1 MTDEF
6 KTLKTFDAGK
16 GREGFFF
23 SLPALEE
30 QKIGK
35 ISRLPVSIRIVLES
49 VLRNCDGKKVRRN
62 DVETLANWNAK
73 SPANAEIPFVVA
85 RIVLQDFT
93 GVPLIVDLA
102 AMRSAVQRLGSDPK
116 IIEPLVP
123 VDLVVDHSVQVDF
136 FGSPRAFELNLDM
149 EFKRNRERYQFL
161 KWGQQ
166 AFKTFQLI
174 PPGIGIV
181 HQVNLEYLAKGV
193 LSTAVAGG
201 GDPGTAIN
209 DRGYNLYFPDT
220 LVGTDSH
227 TTMINGLGV
236 VGWGVGG
243 IEAEAGMLGQPVY
256 FLTPEVV
263 GVHLTG
269 QLREGVTA
277 TDLVLHITQL
287 LRAQKV
293 VGKFVEFYGEGAASL
308 PVPDRAT
315 IGNMSPE
322 YGATMGFFPVD
333 HESVNYLRAT
343 GRSEEVC
350 LAFENYFRAQNMFG
364 MPRQGEIDYSVD
376 IDLDLAVV
384 QPSVA
389 GPKRPQDRINL
400 PELGSK
406 FRELLEKPV
415 RDGGYGKKQ
424 VDLREKHVVELN
436 GSAPRNGA
444 MFSTDTKED
453 QGISAG
459 EALNKLEMVS
469 NRPTPDPGKEIEA
482 ESSQMFL
489 HGRTHIGHGSV
500 LIAAITSCTNTSN
513 PSVMIAAGLLAKK
526 AVERGLRVDPG
537 VKTSLAPGSRV
548 VSDYLEKTGL
558 QTYLDQLGFNLV
570 GYGCTTC
577 IGNSGPLHP
586 NIEKTIHKYDLV
598 AASVLSGNRNF
609 EARVHQHIK
618 ANFLMSPPLVVAF
631 ALAGR
636 VHIDLSRDPLGKD
649 KDGKETF
656 LRDLWPTL
664 SEIQHTMQRALTPET
679 FHKFY
684 RNFAEQNPKWNEI
697 PSSTGD
703 IYQWDAKSD
712 YIHDPPF
719 FENFSMEPGHI
730 AEIRSARALGIFGD
744 TVTTDHISPAG
755 AIKESSPAGK
765 YLMSRGI
772 QPRDFNSYGS
782 RRGNDLV
789 MTRGTFANVRI
800 KNLMVPGTEG
810 GVTKYYGSATV
821 PVANGGK
828 PEARVTLEGE
838 QMSIFDAAMKY
849 AETRT
854 PLVILAGHEYGTGSS
869 RDWAAKGTRLLGVK
883 AVIAASFERIHRS
896 NLVGMGVLP
905 LQFLEGTSAQSL
917 GLDGSEK
924 FSITGLSDSIKPGQ
938 EVMLEIERTNGEK
951 RALPVKLRIDT
962 PIEIDYYRHGGILP
976 FVLRQLLNR
985 ES

>member
-1 MTDEF
+1 MNDEF
-6 KTLKTFDAGK
+6 KTLTKFDAGK
-16 GREGFFF
+16 DRQAWLY

-30 QKIGK
+30 QEIGK

-49 VLRNCDGKKVRRN
+49 VLRNCDGKKVRRK
-62 DVETLANWNAK
+62 DVEALAKWNAK

-136 FGSPRAFELNLDM
+136 FGSPRALELNLDM

-193 LSTAVAGG
+193 LSSSASVPFANQKNATETDAL
-201 GDPGTAIN
+201 
-209 DRGYNLYFPDT
+209 LYYPDT

-343 GRSEEVC
+343 GRTEEQC

-364 MPRQGEIDYSVD
+364 MPRKGEIDYSVD
-376 IDLDLAVV
+376 IDLDLAEV

-400 PELGSK
+400 PDLGSK
-406 FRELLEKPV
+406 FRELLETPV
-415 RDGGYGKKQ
+415 HDGGYGKKQ
-424 VDLREKHVVELN
+424 IDLREKHAVELN

-482 ESSQMFL
+482 ESNQVFL

-586 NIEKTIHKYDLV
+586 NIEKAIHKYDLV

-664 SEIQHTMQRALTPET
+664 SEIQNTMQSALTPET

-772 QPRDFNSYGS
+772 QSRDFNSYGS

-800 KNLMVPGTEG
+800 KNLMVPETEG
-810 GVTKYYGSATV
+810 GVTKYYR
-821 PVANGGK
+821 NG
-828 PEARVTLEGE
+828 EGE
-838 QMSIFDAAMKY
+838 EMSIFDAAMKY

-854 PLVILAGHEYGTGSS
+854 PLVIVAGQEYGTGSS

-938 EVMLEIERTNGEK
+938 QVTLEIERTNGEK

-976 FVLRQLLNR
+976 FVLRQLLTR
-985 ES
+985 

>member
-1 MTDEF
+1 MSDEF
-6 KTLKTFDAGK
+6 KTLLKFDAGK
-16 GREGFFF
+16 GREGFLH
-23 SLPALEE
+23 SLPTLEG
-30 QKIGK
+30 QGVGK

-49 VLRNCDGKKVRRN
+49 VLRNCDGKKVRPN

-73 SPANAEIPFVVA
+73 KPANEEIPFVVA

-93 GVPLIVDLA
+93 GVPLVVDLA
-102 AMRSAVQRLGSDPK
+102 AMRSAVQRLKGDPK

-136 FGSPRAFELNLDM
+136 FGSAQALRLNLEM

-193 LSTAVAGG
+193 LSGKI
-201 GDPGTAIN
+201 DNREIF
-209 DRGYNLYFPDT
+209 YPDT

-263 GVHLTG
+263 GVNLSG
-269 QLREGVTA
+269 RLKEGVTA

-293 VGKFVEFYGEGAASL
+293 VGKFVEFYGEGAVTL

-333 HESVNYLRAT
+333 CESVAYLRAT
-343 GRSEEVC
+343 GRTDEQC
-350 LAFENYFRAQNMFG
+350 AAFENYFRAQKMFG
-364 MPRQGEIDYSVD
+364 MPRKGEIDYSVD
-376 IDLDLAVV
+376 MDVDLAEV

-400 PELGSK
+400 PELGET
-406 FRELLEKPV
+406 FRSLLQKPV
-415 RDGGYGKKQ
+415 KDGGYGMKD
-424 VDLREKHVVELN
+424 VDLAAKHSVQLN
-436 GSAPRNGA
+436 GTPPHDED
-444 MFSTDTKED
+444 MPSTDEPSPIIE
-453 QGISAG
+453 GG
-459 EALNKLEMVS
+459 EERNKLEMVA
-469 NRPTPDPGKEIEA
+469 NRPTPDSAKDFAA
-482 ESSQMFL
+482 EPSDPFPH
-489 HGRTHIGHGSV
+489 HGESRIGHGSV

-513 PSVMIAAGLLAKK
+513 PSIMLAAGLLAKK
-526 AVERGLRVDPG
+526 AVERGLTIDPT

-548 VSDYLEKTGL
+548 VADYLAKTGL
-558 QTYLDQLGFNLV
+558 QPYLDQLGFNLV

-586 NIEKTIHKYDLV
+586 KIEKAISEFDLI

-609 EARVHQHIK
+609 EARVHQNIK

-636 VHIDLSRDPLGKD
+636 VDVDLTKEPIGKD
-649 KDGKETF
+649 KEGKETF
-656 LRDLWPTL
+656 LRDLWPSL
-664 SEIQHTMQRALTPET
+664 KEVRDAMQSALTPEV
-679 FHKFY
+679 FRKLY
-684 RNFAEQNPKWNEI
+684 RDFADQNPKWNEI
-697 PSSTGD
+697 PSSVGEV
-703 IYQWDAKSD
+703 YQWDEKSD
-712 YIHDPPF
+712 YIHEPPF
-719 FENFSMEPGHI
+719 FKDFSMEVGRI
-730 AEIRSARALGIFGD
+730 DNITGARALGIFGD
-744 TVTTDHISPAG
+744 SVTTDHISPAG
-755 AIKESSPAGK
+755 AIKPTSPAGQ

-772 QPRDFNSYGS
+772 KPEDFNSYGS

-810 GVTKYYGSATV
+810 GVTIHY
-821 PVANGGK
+821 PDGK
-828 PEARVTLEGE
+828 
-838 QMSIFDAAMKY
+838 QMSIFDAAMLYQK
-849 AETRT
+849 ENV
-854 PLVILAGHEYGTGSS
+854 PLIILAGHEYGTGSS
-869 RDWAAKGTRLLGVK
+869 RDWAAKGTKLLGVR
-883 AVIAASFERIHRS
+883 AVVAASFERIHRS

-905 LQFLEGTSAQSL
+905 LQFLDGVTAQSL
-917 GLDGSEK
+917 GLDGSQT
-924 FSITGLSDSIKPGQ
+924 FSIGGLSDAIQPSQQLRLDIQSKDRQ
-938 EVMLEIERTNGEK
+938 VRHV
-951 RALPVKLRIDT
+951 PVKLRIDT
-962 PIEIDYYRHGGILP
+962 PIEVDYYKHGGILP
-976 FVLRQLLNR
+976 FVLRQLLAR
-985 ES
+985 K

>member
-1 MTDEF
+1 MNNEF
-6 KTLKTFDAGK
+6 NTLQKFDAGK
-16 GREGFFF
+16 GREGFFH
-23 SLPALEE
+23 SLPELET
-30 QKIGK
+30 QGIGK

-49 VLRNCDGKKVRRN
+49 VLRNCDGKKVRRK

-73 SPANAEIPFVVA
+73 KPANQEIPFVVA

-93 GVPLIVDLA
+93 GVPLVVDLA
-102 AMRSAVQRLGSDPK
+102 AMRSAVKRLGGDPK

-136 FGSPRAFELNLDM
+136 FGSANALRLNLEM

-193 LSTAVAGG
+193 LSQKSEV
-201 GDPGTAIN
+201 
-209 DRGYNLYFPDT
+209 RGQTSEIFFPDT

-256 FLTPEVV
+256 FLTPQVV

-269 QLREGVTA
+269 KLREGVTA
-277 TDLVLHITQL
+277 TDLVLHITQM

-322 YGATMGFFPVD
+322 YGATIGYFPVD
-333 HESVNYLRAT
+333 QESVNYLRAT
-343 GRSEEVC
+343 GRSDERC
-350 LAFENYFRAQNMFG
+350 AAFENYFRAQKMFG
-364 MPRQGEIDYSVD
+364 MPDRGEIDYSVD
-376 IDLDLAVV
+376 LQLDLGEV
-384 QPSVA
+384 QPGVA

-400 PELGSK
+400 PDLGQT
-406 FRELLEKPV
+406 FRSLLQQPIKE
-415 RDGGYGKKQ
+415 GGYGKEN
-424 VDLREKHVVELN
+424 VDLSTRHLVQLN
-436 GSAPRNGA
+436 GSAPADGN
-444 MFSTDTKED
+444 MPSTDE
-453 QGISAG
+453 G
-459 EALNKLEMVS
+459 EFPPAEERNKLEMVS
-469 NRPTPDPGKEIEA
+469 NRPTPDTAKELKGA
-482 ESSQMFL
+482 TADPFR
-489 HGRTHIGHGSV
+489 HGQSRIGHGSV

-513 PSVMIAAGLLAKK
+513 PSVMLAAGLLAKK
-526 AVERGLRVDPG
+526 AVERGLRVDPA

-548 VSDYLEKTGL
+548 VSDYLTKTGL

-586 NIEKTIHKYDLV
+586 KIEKAIHDHDLI

-609 EARVHQHIK
+609 EARVHQNIK

-631 ALAGR
+631 AIAGR
-636 VHIDLSRDPLGKD
+636 VDLDLTKEPIGKD

-656 LRDLWPTL
+656 LRDLWPSLT
-664 SEIQHTMQRALTPET
+664 EVRDAMQSALTPEV
-679 FHKFY
+679 FRQLY
-684 RNFAEQNPKWNEI
+684 RDFADQNPKWNDI
-697 PSSTGD
+697 PTSAGD
-703 IYQWDAKSD
+703 IYQWDEKSD
-712 YIHDPPF
+712 YIHEPPF
-719 FENFSMEPGHI
+719 FKDFSMTPGKI
-730 AEIRSARALGIFGD
+730 ENIVGARALGIFGD
-744 TVTTDHISPAG
+744 SVTTDHISPAG
-755 AIKESSPAGK
+755 AIKASSPAGR
-765 YLMSRGI
+765 YLISRGI
-772 QPRDFNSYGS
+772 EPADFNSYGS

-800 KNLMVPGTEG
+800 KNLMVPGSEG
-810 GVTKYYGSATV
+810 GVTKYF
-821 PVANGGK
+821 GK
-828 PEARVTLEGE
+828 PNVAAVVAGDRPRNPAAETAAATSGE
-838 QMSIFDAAMKY
+838 QMSIYDAAMKY
-849 AETRT
+849 QKDNV
-854 PLVILAGHEYGTGSS
+854 PLVILAGTEYGTGSS

-883 AVIAASFERIHRS
+883 AVVASSFERIHRS

-905 LQFLEGTSAQSL
+905 LQFAEGTNAQTL
-917 GLDGSEK
+917 KLDGSET
-924 FSITGLSDSIKPGQ
+924 FSITGLSDAIEPGMTVTLQ
-938 EVMLEIERTNGEK
+938 IERANGK
-951 RALPVKLRIDT
+951 IDSVPVSLRIDT
-962 PIEIDYYRHGGILP
+962 PIEIDYYRHGGILQ
-976 FVLRQLLNR
+976 FVLSQLLAKK
-985 ES
+985 

>member
-1 MTDEF
+1 MTKLKMTNEF
-6 KTLKTFDAGK
+6 KTLKKFDAGN
-16 GREGFFF
+16 GREGYLH

-30 QKIGK
+30 QGVGK

-49 VLRNCDGKKVRRN
+49 VLRNCDGKKVQRK
-62 DVETLANWNAK
+62 DIETLAKWNAK
-73 SPANAEIPFVVA
+73 KPANEEIPFVVA

-93 GVPLIVDLA
+93 GVPLVVDLA
-102 AMRSAVQRLGSDPK
+102 AMRSAVKRLGRDPK

-136 FGSPRAFELNLDM
+136 FGSARALELNLDM

-193 LSTAVAGG
+193 LSAQSTSKSQAS
-201 GDPGTAIN
+201 TI
-209 DRGYNLYFPDT
+209 YFPDT

-263 GVHLTG
+263 GVHMSG

-322 YGATMGFFPVD
+322 YGATMGYFPVD
-333 HESVNYLRAT
+333 QESVTYLRAT
-343 GRSEEVC
+343 GRTEEQC
-350 LAFENYFRAQNMFG
+350 AAFENYFRVQKMFG
-364 MPRQGEIDYSVD
+364 MPRKGEIDYS
-376 IDLDLAVV
+376 IDLELNLADV
-384 QPSVA
+384 QPAVA

-400 PELGSK
+400 PALGET
-406 FRELLEKPV
+406 FRSLLQKPIKE
-415 RDGGYGKKQ
+415 GGYGMKD
-424 VDLREKHVVELN
+424 VDLGAKHLVQLN
-436 GSAPRNGA
+436 GSPPSDGDTPSSDKNGPSIEPGEERNKA
-444 MFSTDTKED
+444 
-453 QGISAG
+453 
-459 EALNKLEMVS
+459 EMVN
-469 NRPTPDPGKEIEA
+469 NRPTPDTAKELRDSA
-482 ESSQMFL
+482 ADPFHHGES
-489 HGRTHIGHGSV
+489 RIGHGTV

-513 PSVMIAAGLLAKK
+513 PSVMLAAGLLAKK
-526 AVERGLRVDPG
+526 AVERGLKIDPA

-548 VSDYLEKTGL
+548 VTDYLDKTGL
-558 QTYLDQLGFNLV
+558 QKYLDQLGFNLV

-586 NIEKTIHKYDLV
+586 KIEKAINEYDLV

-609 EARVHQHIK
+609 EARVHQNIK

-636 VHIDLSRDPLGKD
+636 VDVDLSKDPLARD

-664 SEIQHTMQRALTPET
+664 GEIRHVMQSALAPET
-679 FHKFY
+679 FRKLY
-684 RNFAEQNPKWNEI
+684 RDFADQNPKWNEI
-697 PSSTGD
+697 PSSSGD
-703 IYQWDAKSD
+703 VYRWDEKSD
-712 YIHDPPF
+712 YIHEPPF

-730 AEIRSARALGIFGD
+730 EEIRGARALGIFGD
-744 TVTTDHISPAG
+744 SVTTDHISPAG

-810 GVTKYYGSATV
+810 GVTKYYGSGDASS
-821 PVANGGK
+821 PKGLRDEGVAS
-828 PEARVTLEGE
+828 T
-838 QMSIFDAAMKY
+838 MSIVDAAMK
-849 AETRT
+849 
-854 PLVILAGHEYGTGSS
+854 
-869 RDWAAKGTRLLGVK
+869 
-883 AVIAASFERIHRS
+883 
-896 NLVGMGVLP
+896 
-905 LQFLEGTSAQSL
+905 
-917 GLDGSEK
+917 
-924 FSITGLSDSIKPGQ
+924 
-938 EVMLEIERTNGEK
+938 
-951 RALPVKLRIDT
+951 
-962 PIEIDYYRHGGILP
+962 
-976 FVLRQLLNR
+976 
-985 ES
+985 

>member
-6 KTLKTFDAGK
+6 KTVKKFDAGN
-16 GREGFFF
+16 GREGFLH

-30 QKIGK
+30 QGIGK

-49 VLRNCDGKKVRRN
+49 VLRNCDGKKARRK
-62 DVETLANWNAK
+62 DVETLAKWKAK
-73 SPANAEIPFVVA
+73 QPANEEIPFVVA

-93 GVPLIVDLA
+93 GVPLVVDLA
-102 AMRSAVQRLGSDPK
+102 AMRSTVKRLGGDPK

-136 FGSPRAFELNLDM
+136 FGSAQALRLNLEM

-166 AFKTFQLI
+166 AFSTFQLI

-193 LSTAVAGG
+193 LHARI
-201 GDPGTAIN
+201 DN
-209 DRGYNLYFPDT
+209 REMFYPDT

-277 TDLVLHITQL
+277 TDLVLHITEM

-322 YGATMGFFPVD
+322 YGATMGYFPVD
-333 HESVNYLRAT
+333 QESVSYLRAT
-343 GRSEEVC
+343 GRADEQC
-350 LAFENYFRAQNMFG
+350 AAFESYFRAQKMFG
-364 MPRQGEIDYSVD
+364 MPRKGEIDYSVD
-376 IDLDLAVV
+376 LELNLSDV
-384 QPSVA
+384 QPGVA
-389 GPKRPQDRINL
+389 GPKRPQDRIDL
-400 PELGSK
+400 PALGET
-406 FRELLEKPV
+406 FRSLLRKPLKE
-415 RDGGYGKKQ
+415 GGYGKED
-424 VDLREKHVVELN
+424 VDLGAKHLVQLN
-436 GSAPRNGA
+436 GTAPSDGD
-444 MFSTDTKED
+444 MPSTDRPEP
-453 QGISAG
+453 GMEPG
-459 EALNKLEMVS
+459 EERNKAEMVT
-469 NRPTPDPGKEIEA
+469 NRPTPDTAKELKD
-482 ESSQMFL
+482 SSADPFH
-489 HGRTHIGHGSV
+489 HGQTRIGHGSV

-513 PSVMIAAGLLAKK
+513 PSVMLAAGLLAKK
-526 AVERGLRVDPG
+526 AVERGLRVDPA

-548 VSDYLEKTGL
+548 VSDYLQKTGL
-558 QTYLDQLGFNLV
+558 QEYLDQLGFNLV

-586 NIEKTIHKYDLV
+586 KIEKAIHDYDLV

-609 EARVHQHIK
+609 EARVHQNIK

-636 VHIDLSRDPLGKD
+636 VDIDLSGEPIGTD
-649 KDGKETF
+649 KHGKETF
-656 LRDLWPTL
+656 LRDLWPSLT
-664 SEIQHTMQRALTPET
+664 EIRDAMQSALKPEI
-679 FHKFY
+679 FRKLY
-684 RNFAEQNPKWNEI
+684 RDFADQNPKWNEI

-703 IYQWDAKSD
+703 IYQWDEKSD
-712 YIHDPPF
+712 YIHEPPF
-719 FENFSMEPGHI
+719 FENFSMSAGNI
-730 AEIRSARALGIFGD
+730 DNIVGARALGIFGD
-744 TVTTDHISPAG
+744 SVTTDHISPAG
-755 AIKESSPAGK
+755 AIKATSPAGE

-772 QPRDFNSYGS
+772 EPQDFNSYGS

-800 KNLMVPGTEG
+800 RNLMVPGTEG
-810 GVTKYYGSATV
+810 GVTKYFGNRKAET
-821 PVANGGK
+821 GK
-828 PEARVTLEGE
+828 
-838 QMSIFDAAMKY
+838 QMSIFNAAMKY
-849 AETRT
+849 AETKT
-854 PLVILAGHEYGTGSS
+854 PLIIFAGHEYGTGSS

-883 AVIAASFERIHRS
+883 AVVAASFERIHRS

-905 LQFLEGTSAQSL
+905 LQFLDGVTAQSL
-917 GLDGSEK
+917 GLDGSQT
-924 FSITGLSDSIKPGQ
+924 FSIGGLSDAIQPGQ
-938 EVMLEIERTNGEK
+938 KLTLEIQNKDGEK
-951 RALPVKLRIDT
+951 RYVPVKLRIDT

-976 FVLRQLLNR
+976 FVLRQLLAR
-985 ES
+985 K

>member
-1 MTDEF
+1 MHDEF
-6 KTLKTFDAGK
+6 KTLTKFDAGE
-16 GREGFFF
+16 GREGFLY

-30 QKIGK
+30 QGIGK

-49 VLRNCDGKKVRRN
+49 VLRNCDGKRVRRK

-93 GVPLIVDLA
+93 GVPLVVDLA
-102 AMRSAVQRLGSDPK
+102 AMRSAVKKLGGDPK

-136 FGSPRAFELNLDM
+136 FGSARALQLNLEM

-193 LSTAVAGG
+193 LSSQSSTL
-201 GDPGTAIN
+201 N
-209 DRGYNLYFPDT
+209 SQLFFPDT

-293 VGKFVEFYGEGAASL
+293 VGKFVEFYGDGAASL

-322 YGATMGFFPVD
+322 YGATMGYFPVD
-333 HESVNYLRAT
+333 QESVDYLRAT
-343 GRSEEVC
+343 GRTDGQC
-350 LAFENYFRAQNMFG
+350 LAFEHYFRAQKMFG
-364 MPRQGEIDYSVD
+364 MPRKGEIDYSVD
-376 IDLDLAVV
+376 IDLDLAEV

-400 PELGSK
+400 PELGK
-406 FRELLEKPV
+406 TFRALLEKPV
-415 RDGGYGKKQ
+415 RDGGYGKVN
-424 VDLREKHVVELN
+424 VDLREKHLVELN
-436 GSAPRNGA
+436 GSPPRNGEMA
-444 MFSTDTKED
+444 SSDTKED
-453 QGISAG
+453 QGINPG
-459 EALNKLEMVS
+459 DEWNKIEMVA
-469 NRPTPDPGKEIEA
+469 NRPTPDTGKEIEA
-482 ESSQMFL
+482 ESSDVFA
-489 HGRTHIGHGSV
+489 HGHSRIGHGSV

-526 AVERGLRVDPG
+526 AVERGLLVDPA
-537 VKTSLAPGSRV
+537 VKTSLAPGSRI
-548 VSDYLEKTGL
+548 VSDYLDKTGL
-558 QTYLDQLGFNLV
+558 QKYLDQLGFNLV

-586 NIEKTIHKYDLV
+586 KIERAIHEFDLV

-609 EARVHQHIK
+609 EARVHQNIK

-636 VHIDLSRDPLGKD
+636 VNIDLSREPLGKD

-656 LRDLWPTL
+656 LRDLWPNL
-664 SEIQHTMQRALTPET
+664 SEIKKTMQSALRPET
-679 FHKFY
+679 FRKLY
-684 RNFAEQNPKWNEI
+684 RDFADQNPKWNEI
-697 PSSTGD
+697 PSSAGD
-703 IYQWDAKSD
+703 IYEWDEKSD
-712 YIHDPPF
+712 YIHEPPF
-719 FENFSMEPGHI
+719 FENFSMKPGHI
-730 AEIRSARALGIFGD
+730 EEIRGARALGIFGD
-744 TVTTDHISPAG
+744 SVTTDHISPAG
-755 AIKESSPAGK
+755 AIKATSPAGQ
-765 YLMSRGI
+765 YLVSRGI
-772 QPRDFNSYGS
+772 EPADFNSYGS

-810 GVTKYYGSATV
+810 GI
-821 PVANGGK
+821 
-828 PEARVTLEGE
+828 TLHQPSGE

-854 PLVILAGHEYGTGSS
+854 PLIILAGNEYGTGSS

-883 AVIAASFERIHRS
+883 AVVAASFERIHRS
-896 NLVGMGVLP
+896 NLVGMGVLA
-905 LQFLEGTSAQSL
+905 LQFPDGTTAQSL
-917 GLDGSEK
+917 GLDGSEI
-924 FSITGLSDSIKPGQ
+924 FSITGLSNEVKPGRN
-938 EVMLEIERTNGEK
+938 VTLEIEDKDRQK
-951 RALPVKLRIDT
+951 CSVPLKLRIDT

-976 FVLRQLLNR
+976 FVLRQLLAR
-985 ES
+985 K

>member
-1 MTDEF
+1 MHDEF
-6 KTLKTFDAGK
+6 KTLTKFDAGE
-16 GREGFFF
+16 GREGFLY

-30 QKIGK
+30 QGIGK

-49 VLRNCDGKKVRRN
+49 VLRNCDGKKVRRK

-93 GVPLIVDLA
+93 GVPLVVDLA
-102 AMRSAVQRLGSDPK
+102 AMRSAVKKLGGDPK

-136 FGSPRAFELNLDM
+136 FGSARALQLNLEM

-193 LSTAVAGG
+193 LSSQSSTL
-201 GDPGTAIN
+201 N
-209 DRGYNLYFPDT
+209 SQLFFPDT

-293 VGKFVEFYGEGAASL
+293 VGKFVEFYGDGAASL

-322 YGATMGFFPVD
+322 YGATMGYFPVD
-333 HESVNYLRAT
+333 QESVDYLRAT
-343 GRSEEVC
+343 GRTDGQC
-350 LAFENYFRAQNMFG
+350 LAFEHYFRAQKMFG
-364 MPRQGEIDYSVD
+364 MPRKGEIDYSVN
-376 IDLDLAVV
+376 IELDLAEV

-400 PELGSK
+400 PELGK
-406 FRELLEKPV
+406 TFRALLEKPV
-415 RDGGYGKKQ
+415 RDGGYGKVN
-424 VDLREKHVVELN
+424 VDLREKHLVELN
-436 GSAPRNGA
+436 GSPPRNGEMA
-444 MFSTDTKED
+444 SSDTKED
-453 QGISAG
+453 QGINPG
-459 EALNKLEMVS
+459 DEWNKIEMVA
-469 NRPTPDPGKEIEA
+469 NRPTPDTGKEIEA
-482 ESSQMFL
+482 ESSDVFA
-489 HGRTHIGHGSV
+489 HGHSRIGHGSV

-526 AVERGLRVDPG
+526 AVERGLLVDPA
-537 VKTSLAPGSRV
+537 VKTSLAPGSRI
-548 VSDYLEKTGL
+548 VSDYLDKTGL
-558 QTYLDQLGFNLV
+558 QKYLDQLGFNLV
-570 GYGCTTC
+570 GYGSTPC

-586 NIEKTIHKYDLV
+586 KIERAIHEFDLV

-609 EARVHQHIK
+609 EARVHQNIK

-636 VHIDLSRDPLGKD
+636 VNIDLSREPLGKD

-656 LRDLWPTL
+656 LRDLWPNL
-664 SEIQHTMQRALTPET
+664 SEIKKTMQSALRPET
-679 FHKFY
+679 FRKLY
-684 RNFAEQNPKWNEI
+684 RDFADQNPKWNEI
-697 PSSTGD
+697 PSSAGD
-703 IYQWDAKSD
+703 IYEWDEKHD
-712 YIHDPPF
+712 YIHEPPF
-719 FENFSMEPGHI
+719 FENFSMKPGHI
-730 AEIRSARALGIFGD
+730 DEIRGARALGIFGD
-744 TVTTDHISPAG
+744 SVTTDHISPAG
-755 AIKESSPAGK
+755 AIKATSPAGQ
-765 YLMSRGI
+765 YLVSRGI
-772 QPRDFNSYGS
+772 EPADFNSYGS

-810 GVTKYYGSATV
+810 GI
-821 PVANGGK
+821 
-828 PEARVTLEGE
+828 TLHQPSGE

-849 AETRT
+849 AETKT
-854 PLVILAGHEYGTGSS
+854 PLIILAGNEYGTGSS

-883 AVIAASFERIHRS
+883 AVVAASFERIHRS
-896 NLVGMGVLP
+896 NLVGMGVLA
-905 LQFLEGTSAQSL
+905 LQFPDGTTAQSL
-917 GLDGSEK
+917 GLDGSEI
-924 FSITGLSDSIKPGQ
+924 FSITGLSNEVKPGRN
-938 EVMLEIERTNGEK
+938 VTLEIEDKDRQK
-951 RALPVKLRIDT
+951 CSVPLKLRIDT

-976 FVLRQLLNR
+976 FVLRQLLAR
-985 ES
+985 K

>member
-1 MTDEF
+1 MTNTEVSDEF
-6 KTLKTFDAGK
+6 KTLTKFDAGN
-16 GREGFFF
+16 GREGFLH
-23 SLPALEE
+23 SLPVLEK
-30 QKIGK
+30 QGLGK

-49 VLRNCDGKKVRRN
+49 VLRNCDGKKVQRK
-62 DVETLANWNAK
+62 DVEALANWNAK
-73 SPANAEIPFVVA
+73 KPANEEIPFIVA

-93 GVPLIVDLA
+93 GVPLVVDLA
-102 AMRSAVQRLGSDPK
+102 AMRSAVQRLKGDPK

-136 FGSPRAFELNLDM
+136 FGSAEALRLNLEM

-193 LSTAVAGG
+193 LSAAVAGVA
-201 GDPGTAIN
+201 DPGAAVS
-209 DRGYNLYFPDT
+209 DRGYNIFYPDT

-269 QLREGVTA
+269 KLREGVTA
-277 TDLVLHITQL
+277 TDLVLHITQM

-322 YGATMGFFPVD
+322 YGATMGFFPID
-333 HESVNYLRAT
+333 QESVAYLRAT
-343 GRSEEVC
+343 GRTDEQC
-350 LAFENYFRAQNMFG
+350 TAFENYFRAQNMFG

-376 IDLDLAVV
+376 LALGLAEV
-384 QPSVA
+384 QPGVA

-400 PELGSK
+400 PDLGAT
-406 FRELLEKPV
+406 FRSLLQKSV
-415 RDGGYGKKQ
+415 TDGGYGKQ
-424 VDLREKHVVELN
+424 DADLSAKHLVQLN
-436 GSAPRNGA
+436 GTPPSDGEMP
-444 MFSTDTKED
+444 STDKFN
-453 QGISAG
+453 QGLEPG
-459 EALNKLEMVS
+459 EERNKVEMVA
-469 NRPTPDPGKEIEA
+469 NRPTPDTAKELKA
-482 ESSQMFL
+482 SSGDPFQ
-489 HGRTHIGHGSV
+489 HGQSRIGHGSV

-513 PSVMIAAGLLAKK
+513 PSVMLAAGLLAKK
-526 AVERGLRVDPG
+526 AVERGLRIDPA

-548 VSDYLEKTGL
+548 VTDYLNKTGL
-558 QTYLDQLGFNLV
+558 QPYLDQLGFNLV

-586 NIEKTIHKYDLV
+586 KIEKAISDFDLI

-609 EARVHQHIK
+609 EARVHQNIK

-636 VHIDLSRDPLGKD
+636 IDVDLTNEPIAKD
-649 KDGKETF
+649 KDGQDTF
-656 LRDLWPTL
+656 LRDLWPSL
-664 SEIQHTMQRALTPET
+664 KEVRAAMESALTPEV
-679 FHKFY
+679 FRKLY
-684 RNFAEQNPKWNEI
+684 RDFANQNPKWNEI
-697 PSSTGD
+697 PSSVGEV
-703 IYQWDAKSD
+703 YQWDEKSD
-712 YIHDPPF
+712 YIHEPPF
-719 FENFSMEPGHI
+719 FKDFTMEVGHI
-730 AEIRSARALGIFGD
+730 GEIRDARPLGIFGD
-744 TVTTDHISPAG
+744 SVTTDHISPAG
-755 AIKESSPAGK
+755 AIKPTSPAGQ

-772 QPRDFNSYGS
+772 KPEDFNSYGS

-810 GVTKYYGSATV
+810 GVTKYFGNRKAES
-821 PVANGGK
+821 
-828 PEARVTLEGE
+828 GE
-838 QMSIFDAAMKY
+838 IMSIYDAAMKY
-849 AETRT
+849 QANGV

-883 AVIAASFERIHRS
+883 AVVAASYERIHRS

-905 LQFLEGTSAQSL
+905 LQFLDGVTAQSL
-917 GLDGSEK
+917 GLDGSQT
-924 FSITGLSDSIKPGQ
+924 FSIGGLSDAIHPGQ
-938 EVMLEIERTNGEK
+938 QLTMEIKTQDGKLRY
-951 RALPVKLRIDT
+951 LPVKLRIDT
-962 PIEIDYYRHGGILP
+962 PIEVDYYRHGGILP
-976 FVLRQLLNR
+976 FVLRQLLAHTG
-985 ES
+985 S

>member
-1 MTDEF
+1 MNDEF
-6 KTLKTFDAGK
+6 KTLKKFDAGK
-16 GREGFFF
+16 GREGFLF

-30 QKIGK
+30 QGIGK
-35 ISRLPVSIRIVLES
+35 ISRLPISIRIVLES
-49 VLRNCDGKKVRRN
+49 VLRNCDGQKVRRK
-62 DVETLANWNAK
+62 DIEALANWAAK
-73 SPANAEIPFVVA
+73 APASEEIPFVVA

-93 GVPLIVDLA
+93 GVPLVVDLA
-102 AMRSAVQRLGSDPK
+102 AMRTAVKRLGRDPN

-136 FGSPRAFELNLDM
+136 FGSTRALELNLDM

-193 LSTAVAGG
+193 LSSQSSTLNSVKEHGSHGAL
-201 GDPGTAIN
+201 
-209 DRGYNLYFPDT
+209 RSQLFFPDT

-263 GVHLTG
+263 GVHMSG
-269 QLREGVTA
+269 KLREGVTA

-287 LRAQKV
+287 LRAKKV

-322 YGATMGFFPVD
+322 YGATMGYFPID
-333 HESVNYLRAT
+333 QESVNYLRAT
-343 GRSEEVC
+343 GRTEEQC
-350 LAFENYFRAQNMFG
+350 LAFESYFRAQKMFG
-364 MPRQGEIDYSVD
+364 MPLRGEIDYSID
-376 IDLDLAVV
+376 IDLDLADV

-400 PELGSK
+400 PDLEK
-406 FRELLEKPV
+406 TFRELLEKPV
-415 RDGGYGKKQ
+415 RDGGYGKQ
-424 VDLREKHVVELN
+424 NVDLREKHLVELN
-436 GSAPRNGA
+436 GSAPRDDA
-444 MFSTDTKED
+444 MASSDTKED
-453 QGISAG
+453 QGINPG
-459 EALNKLEMVS
+459 DELNKIEMTS
-469 NRPTPDPGKEIEA
+469 NRPTPDPGNEIEA
-482 ESSQMFL
+482 QSSDVFT
-489 HGRTHIGHGSV
+489 HGQTHVGHGSV

-548 VSDYLEKTGL
+548 VSDYLNKTGL
-558 QTYLDQLGFNLV
+558 QKYLDQLGFNLV

-586 NIEKTIHKYDLV
+586 NIEKAIHKHDLV

-636 VHIDLSRDPLGKD
+636 VHIDLSREPLGKD
-649 KDGKETF
+649 KNGNKTF
-656 LRDLWPTL
+656 LRDLWPSL
-664 SEIQHTMQRALTPET
+664 SEIRHAMETALSPET
-679 FHKFY
+679 FRKLY
-684 RNFAEQNPKWNEI
+684 RDFADQNPKWNNI

-703 IYQWDAKSD
+703 IYQWDERSD
-712 YIHDPPF
+712 YIHEPPF
-719 FENFSMEPGHI
+719 FQNFSMEAGYI
-730 AEIRSARALGIFGD
+730 QEIRGARALGIFGD

-765 YLMSRGI
+765 YLTSRGI

-810 GVTKYYGSATV
+810 GITKYF
-821 PVANGGK
+821 ANGK
-828 PEARVTLEGE
+828 SEE
-838 QMSIFDAAMKY
+838 MSIFDAAMKY
-849 AETRT
+849 AETNT

-883 AVIAASFERIHRS
+883 AVVAASFERIHRS

-905 LQFLEGTSAQSL
+905 LQFPDGTTAQSL
-917 GLDGSEK
+917 GLDGSEI
-924 FSITGLSDSIKPGQ
+924 FSIIGLSETIKPGQ
-938 EVMLEIERTNGEK
+938 TATLEIESKGQEK
-951 RALPVKLRIDT
+951 RSMAVKIRIDT

-976 FVLRQLLNR
+976 FVLRQLLSR
-985 ES
+985 

>member
-1 MTDEF
+1 MTARMNDEF
-6 KTLKTFDAGK
+6 KTLRKFDAGK
-16 GREGFFF
+16 RHEAFFH

-30 QKIGK
+30 QGIGK

-49 VLRNCDGKKVRRN
+49 VLRNCDGQKVRRK
-62 DVETLANWNAK
+62 DVEVLANWNAK
-73 SPANAEIPFVVA
+73 VPANEEIPFVVA

-93 GVPLIVDLA
+93 GVPLVVDLA
-102 AMRSAVQRLGSDPK
+102 AMRSAVKRLGHDPK

-136 FGSPRAFELNLDM
+136 FGSVRALELNLDM

-193 LSTAVAGG
+193 LSSQLSTL
-201 GDPGTAIN
+201 N
-209 DRGYNLYFPDT
+209 SQLFFPDT

-263 GVHLTG
+263 GVHMRR
-269 QLREGVTA
+269 QLPEGVTA

-322 YGATMGFFPVD
+322 YGATMGYFPID
-333 HESVNYLRAT
+333 QESVAYLEAT
-343 GRSEEVC
+343 GRTEEQC
-350 LAFENYFRAQNMFG
+350 LAFENYFRAQKMFG
-364 MPRQGEIDYSVD
+364 MPLRGEIDYSVD
-376 IDLDLAVV
+376 IDLDLVDV

-400 PELGSK
+400 PDLGK
-406 FRELLEKPV
+406 TFRELLEKPV
-415 RDGGYGKKQ
+415 RDGGYGKQ
-424 VDLREKHVVELN
+424 NVDLREMHLVELN
-436 GSAPRNGA
+436 GSAPRNGEMA
-444 MFSTDTKED
+444 STDKKED
-453 QGISAG
+453 QGINPG
-459 EALNKLEMVS
+459 DELNKIEMTS
-469 NRPTPDPGKEIEA
+469 NRPTPDPGKEIET
-482 ESSQMFL
+482 ESSDVFT
-489 HGRTHIGHGSV
+489 HGRTHVGHGSV

-548 VSDYLEKTGL
+548 VSDYLHKTGL
-558 QTYLDQLGFNLV
+558 QKYLDQLGFNLV

-586 NIEKTIHKYDLV
+586 NIEKAIHKYDLV

-636 VHIDLSRDPLGKD
+636 VHINLAREPLGKD
-649 KDGKETF
+649 RNGKKIF
-656 LRDLWPTL
+656 LRDLWPSL
-664 SEIQHTMQRALTPET
+664 SEIRDTMQTALAPET
-679 FHKFY
+679 FRKLY
-684 RNFAEQNPKWNEI
+684 RDFADQNPKWNDI

-703 IYQWDAKSD
+703 IYQWDEKSD
-712 YIHDPPF
+712 YIHEPPF
-719 FENFSMEPGHI
+719 FEKFSMEPGHI
-730 AEIRSARALGIFGD
+730 EEIRGARPLGIFGD

-755 AIKESSPAGK
+755 AIKETSPAGK

-800 KNLMVPGTEG
+800 KNFMVPGTEG
-810 GVTKYYGSATV
+810 GVTKYF
-821 PVANGGK
+821 ANGQ
-828 PEARVTLEGE
+828 GE
-838 QMSIFDAAMKY
+838 EMSIFDAAMKY
-849 AETRT
+849 AETNT

-883 AVIAASFERIHRS
+883 AVVAASFERIHRS

-905 LQFLEGTSAQSL
+905 LQFPDGTTAQSL
-917 GLDGSEK
+917 GLDGSEIL
-924 FSITGLSDSIKPGQ
+924 SIIGLSETMKPG
-938 EVMLEIERTNGEK
+938 ETVTLEIEGKDRQK
-951 RALPVKLRIDT
+951 RSVPVKVRIDT

-976 FVLRQLLNR
+976 FVLRQLLSR
-985 ES
+985 

>member
-1 MTDEF
+1 MTTKMNDEF
-6 KTLKTFDAGK
+6 KTLRKFDAGK
-16 GREGFFF
+16 GREGFLH

-30 QKIGK
+30 RGIGK

-49 VLRNCDGKKVRRN
+49 VLRNCDGKKARRK
-62 DVETLANWNAK
+62 DVEALANWNAK
-73 SPANAEIPFVVA
+73 SPANEEIPFVVA

-93 GVPLIVDLA
+93 GVPLVVDLA
-102 AMRSAVQRLGSDPK
+102 AMRSAVQRLGRDPN

-136 FGSPRAFELNLDM
+136 FGSQRALELNLDM

-193 LSTAVAGG
+193 LSSQSSTLNAQ
-201 GDPGTAIN
+201 
-209 DRGYNLYFPDT
+209 LFFPDT

-263 GVHLTG
+263 GVHMSG

-322 YGATMGFFPVD
+322 YGATMGYFPID
-333 HESVNYLRAT
+333 EESVDYLRAT
-343 GRSEEVC
+343 GRTEEQC
-350 LAFENYFRAQNMFG
+350 LAFENYFRAQKMFG
-364 MPRQGEIDYSVD
+364 MPLRGEIDYSVD
-376 IDLDLAVV
+376 VDLDLAEV

-400 PELGSK
+400 PELGK
-406 FRELLEKPV
+406 TFRELLGKAV
-415 RDGGYGKKQ
+415 RDGGYGKQ
-424 VDLREKHVVELN
+424 DVDLREKHIVELN

-444 MFSTDTKED
+444 MFSTDNKED
-453 QGISAG
+453 QGINAG
-459 EALNKLEMVS
+459 DELNKIEMVA
-469 NRPTPDPGKEIEA
+469 NRPTPDPGREIEA
-482 ESSQMFL
+482 ESREIFAQ
-489 HGRTHIGHGSV
+489 GRTHIGHGSV

-526 AVERGLRVDPG
+526 AVERGLRVDPA

-548 VSDYLEKTGL
+548 VSDYLDKTGL
-558 QTYLDQLGFNLV
+558 QKYLDQLGFNLV

-586 NIEKTIHKYDLV
+586 NIEKAIHEYDLV

-636 VHIDLSRDPLGKD
+636 VHIDLSRDPLGRDKNGKD
-649 KDGKETF
+649 TF

-664 SEIQHTMQRALTPET
+664 NEIRDTMQSALAPET
-679 FHKFY
+679 FRKLY
-684 RNFAEQNPKWNEI
+684 RDFANQNPKWNEI

-703 IYQWDAKSD
+703 VYRWDEKSD
-712 YIHDPPF
+712 YIHEPPF
-719 FENFSMEPGHI
+719 FQNSSMKPGHI
-730 AEIRSARALGIFGD
+730 EEIRGARALGIFGD
-744 TVTTDHISPAG
+744 SITTDHISPAG
-755 AIKESSPAGK
+755 AIKETSPAGK

-810 GVTKYYGSATV
+810 GVTKFYGSATV
-821 PVANGGK
+821 PIAKGRK
-828 PEARVTLEGE
+828 PEARPTLDGE
-838 QMSIFDAAMKY
+838 QMPIFDAAMKY
-849 AETRT
+849 AETNT
-854 PLVILAGHEYGTGSS
+854 PLVILAGHEYGSGSS

-883 AVIAASFERIHRS
+883 AVVAASFERIHRS

-905 LQFLEGTSAQSL
+905 LQFPDGTTAQSL
-917 GLDGSEK
+917 GLDGSEV
-924 FSITGLSDSIKPGQ
+924 FSIIGLSDAIKPG
-938 EVMLEIERTNGEK
+938 ETVTLEIQDKNRQK
-951 RALPVKLRIDT
+951 HSVPVKLRIDT

-976 FVLRQLLNR
+976 FVLRQLL
-985 ES
+985 SK